1 MYPRLRLPIVL
12 LLLPPDRRQLL
23 DLLLRQGL
31 PDLAHVLPTL
41 NPGFLLGL
49 RLLLLPGLPLRSL
62 LDPQLLQLGQLLSLL
77 LGCQWFLLFFFR
89 FLKFLLDLC
98 SLLLCEVLIQAW
110 IVCSLKK
117 PLNRRFCA
125 LEAGSSEGTH
135 SSVVTETHVEEGCHH
150 LLGVWHFE
158 LVFYG

>member
-31 PDLAHVLPTL
+31 PDLTHVLPTL

-49 RLLLLPGLPLRSL
+49 RLLLLPGLPLRPL

-77 LGCQWFLLFFFR
+77 LSRQWFLLFFFGL
-89 FLKFLLDLC
+89 LKFLLDLC
-98 SLLLCEVLIQAW
+98 SLFLCEVFVQAW

-117 PLNRRFCA
+117 PLNR
-125 LEAGSSEGTH
+125 GQ
-135 SSVVTETHVEEGCHH
+135 
-150 LLGVWHFE
+150 LLS
-158 LVFYG
+158 LL